1 MKQSPLISEFH
12 LLFTLRIFSICH
24 KTILPQQMHAVDII
38 ITHLNIIQAFSMHA
52 APNVYSWIFTHDK
65 REAVFTKKPIRSY
78 IIHLKMHLYAVPPTS
93 TPPILSGLSLL
104 PLHSL
109 MWEAAL
115 GTQPCHINM
124 RTGETLPLLSP
135 VLQSP
140 RPAVEAAANDTRY
153 GRSCQLVVLLTKV
166 SKLVPLDVAA
176 AGQNQTGPVIA
187 TCRWNSPS
195 VQTTPSS
202 ATLQAPWILPRQGS
216 MGAPVAMVPAKFGSN
231 KREGN
236 RRWAKE
242 GEFVVARQ
250 RKGRSKGGSLCPIAT
265 LK

>member
-24 KTILPQQMHAVDII
+24 KTILPQQMHGTVDII
-38 ITHLNIIQAFSMHA
+38 ITHLNIIQASSMHA

-65 REAVFTKKPIRSY
+65 REALFTKKKPIRSY
-78 IIHLKMHLYAVPPTS
+78 IIHLKMHLYA
-93 TPPILSGLSLL
+93 PPILSGLSLL

-153 GRSCQLVVLLTKV
+153 GRSCQLVV
-166 SKLVPLDVAA
+166 
-176 AGQNQTGPVIA
+176 
-187 TCRWNSPS
+187 C
-195 VQTTPSS
+195 
-202 ATLQAPWILPRQGS
+202 
-216 MGAPVAMVPAKFGSN
+216 
-231 KREGN
+231 
-236 RRWAKE
+236 
-242 GEFVVARQ
+242 
-250 RKGRSKGGSLCPIAT
+250 
-265 LK
+265 